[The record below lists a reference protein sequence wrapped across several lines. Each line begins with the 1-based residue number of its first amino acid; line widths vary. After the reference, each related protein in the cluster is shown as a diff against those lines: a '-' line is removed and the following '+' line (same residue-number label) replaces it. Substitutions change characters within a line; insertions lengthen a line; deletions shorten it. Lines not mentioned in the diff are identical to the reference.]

1 MAQGGDPTGTGR
13 GGESIYGAKF
23 EDEITRELKHT
34 GAGVLSMANAG
45 PNTNGSQFFLTLA
58 PTPWLDGKHTIFGR
72 VSHGMDVLKRL
83 GNVQADRT
91 DRDGVCDAYIA
102 SGRQVYHCQMPVGQ
116 ENLLQQGKAQVLL
129 PHRVEDVTPV
139 PVPSLLHALPVQ
151 SLASA
156 ALGGTGGRA
165 AATLLSSVDS
175 LGRAIVSTFSS
186 SSGKSATSTDSS
198 NYWFHLPLSHSSSSL
213 RLLLISPID
222 SLTHRS
228 ASRLPRPPLPF
239 HCGTLRFPT
248 GTMLLICFCHLP
260 PTLPFPPISP
270 IAPHMAATPD
280 SLCHLAPSPCG
291 ITEPGPCCTAISV
304 TGPSTIRVATSCFFP
319 RLVDL
324 HDPASPSPAS
334 PLRTFRLPFP
344 PAAVGFLGGTER
356 GRRGGKR
363 RGGEMEG
370 EGEGNAVEGVRLLAV
385 CEGPQLSIWDERAA
399 ENGGCI
405 QRITVS
411 PAAEPLYALASTIGS
426 GTGSVT
432 GLVAVGGAERT
443 VAVYD
448 VRKWAARGR
457 WVGCVRQDVMGIA
470 FPVAGGG
477 REEARQEGL
486 EGLSF
491 QSDESVFVWSGDNE
505 VVCGRW
511 TEGEGRAGGVRRAE
525 KGRGKGGSGR
535 GGKGGEWGGI
545 EAGGRGRAQ
554 PSREKVNQQYREHQ
568 NREQRNRE
576 EQNCRGGVCKED
588 VGSAAGEGIKRATG
602 RRECTSCSNG
612 SMPGVAL

>member
-139 PVPSLLHALPVQ
+139 SVPSLLHALPVQ

-186 SSGKSATSTDSS
+186 SSV
-198 NYWFHLPLSHSSSSL
+198 
-213 RLLLISPID
+213 
-222 SLTHRS
+222 
-228 ASRLPRPPLPF
+228 
-239 HCGTLRFPT
+239 
-248 GTMLLICFCHLP
+248 
-260 PTLPFPPISP
+260 
-270 IAPHMAATPD
+270 TPD

-470 FPVAGGG
+470 FPVASVIMRWYVGGGLKARGG
-477 REEARQEGL
+477 REGCEEQRKGGVKGGVEGGARGGNGEGL
-486 EGLSF
+486 RPG
-491 QSDESVFVWSGDNE
+491 G
-505 VVCGRW
+505 
-511 TEGEGRAGGVRRAE
+511 GEGRSQVER
-525 KGRGKGGSGR
+525 K
-535 GGKGGEWGGI
+535 
-545 EAGGRGRAQ
+545 
-554 PSREKVNQQYREHQ
+554 
-568 NREQRNRE
+568 
-576 EQNCRGGVCKED
+576 
-588 VGSAAGEGIKRATG
+588 
-602 RRECTSCSNG
+602 
-612 SMPGVAL
+612 

>member
-1 MAQGGDPTGTGR
+1 MLKSCRLLQGPRLALDPRQGTGR

-186 SSGKSATSTDSS
+186 SSGKSATSTESTESTNSALVFLFKLSLSLAFSPWLAKTSARHHAAALHPSPPPLPSPPLPSPLPPPRFSSS

-270 IAPHMAATPD
+270 IAPHMAVTPD

-324 HDPASPSPAS
+324 HDPAFPSPAS
-334 PLRTFRLPFP
+334 PLRTFHLPFP

-385 CEGPQLSIWDERAA
+385 CEGPQ
-399 ENGGCI
+399 
-405 QRITVS
+405 
-411 PAAEPLYALASTIGS
+411 
-426 GTGSVT
+426 
-432 GLVAVGGAERT
+432 
-443 VAVYD
+443 
-448 VRKWAARGR
+448 AR
-457 WVGCVRQDVMGIA
+457 
-470 FPVAGGG
+470 GG
-477 REEARQEGL
+477 REGCEEQRKGGVKGGVEGGARGGNGEGL
-486 EGLSF
+486 RPG
-491 QSDESVFVWSGDNE
+491 G
-505 VVCGRW
+505 
-511 TEGEGRAGGVRRAE
+511 GEGRSQVER
-525 KGRGKGGSGR
+525 K
-535 GGKGGEWGGI
+535 
-545 EAGGRGRAQ
+545 
-554 PSREKVNQQYREHQ
+554 
-568 NREQRNRE
+568 
-576 EQNCRGGVCKED
+576 
-588 VGSAAGEGIKRATG
+588 
-602 RRECTSCSNG
+602 
-612 SMPGVAL
+612 

>member
-1 MAQGGDPTGTGR
+1 MKLEMPRILWLKAVIPQGLDEEASP
-13 GGESIYGAKF
+13 SMAKF

-186 SSGKSATSTDSS
+186 SSV
-198 NYWFHLPLSHSSSSL
+198 
-213 RLLLISPID
+213 
-222 SLTHRS
+222 
-228 ASRLPRPPLPF
+228 
-239 HCGTLRFPT
+239 
-248 GTMLLICFCHLP
+248 
-260 PTLPFPPISP
+260 
-270 IAPHMAATPD
+270 TPD

-324 HDPASPSPAS
+324 HDPAFPSPAS
-334 PLRTFRLPFP
+334 PLRTFHLPFP

-588 VGSAAGEGIKRATG
+588 VGCAHREEEMELDRGGGLGERGGGGRGARVADGEAAAEAEAAGEGSKGASRVHQSFRGDSAWCGIARDFNSNLLAG
-602 RRECTSCSNG
+602 WCMSGSFILANCT
-612 SMPGVAL
+612 

>member
-1 MAQGGDPTGTGR
+1 MLKSCRLLQGPRLALDPRQGTGR

-186 SSGKSATSTDSS
+186 SSAAATIGSISHSPT
-198 NYWFHLPLSHSSSSL
+198 LPRLCDSSSSL
-213 RLLLISPID
+213 PSIASHIAVPLD
-222 SLTHRS
+222 SL
-228 ASRLPRPPLPF
+228 
-239 HCGTLRFPT
+239 G
-248 GTMLLICFCHLP
+248 HL
-260 PTLPFPPISP
+260 SP
-270 IAPHMAATPD
+270 STAGLTPD

-324 HDPASPSPAS
+324 HDPAFPSPAS
-334 PLRTFRLPFP
+334 PLRTFHLPFP

-385 CEGPQLSIWDERAA
+385 CEGPQVCVGW
-399 ENGGCI
+399 
-405 QRITVS
+405 
-411 PAAEPLYALASTIGS
+411 
-426 GTGSVT
+426 
-432 GLVAVGGAERT
+432 GLFCLFC
-443 VAVYD
+443 
-448 VRKWAARGR
+448 AARG
-457 WVGCVRQDVMGIA
+457 
-470 FPVAGGG
+470 G
-477 REEARQEGL
+477 REGCEEQRKGGVKGGVEGGARGGNGEGL
-486 EGLSF
+486 RPG
-491 QSDESVFVWSGDNE
+491 G
-505 VVCGRW
+505 
-511 TEGEGRAGGVRRAE
+511 GEGRSQVER
-525 KGRGKGGSGR
+525 K
-535 GGKGGEWGGI
+535 
-545 EAGGRGRAQ
+545 
-554 PSREKVNQQYREHQ
+554 
-568 NREQRNRE
+568 
-576 EQNCRGGVCKED
+576 
-588 VGSAAGEGIKRATG
+588 
-602 RRECTSCSNG
+602 
-612 SMPGVAL
+612 

>member
-186 SSGKSATSTDSS
+186 SSAAATIGSISHSPT
-198 NYWFHLPLSHSSSSL
+198 LPRLCDHSSSSL
-213 RLLLISPID
+213 PSIASHIAVPLSTPSATSPLPLRDVKRLLTPSATSP
-222 SLTHRS
+222 
-228 ASRLPRPPLPF
+228 
-239 HCGTLRFPT
+239 
-248 GTMLLICFCHLP
+248 
-260 PTLPFPPISP
+260 
-270 IAPHMAATPD
+270 
-280 SLCHLAPSPCG
+280 PSPCG

-304 TGPSTIRVATSCFFP
+304 TGPSTIRVWLTYQVLIVLCGYVLFLPPISRPA
-319 RLVDL
+319 R
-324 HDPASPSPAS
+324 PASPSPAS
-334 PLRTFRLPFP
+334 PLSTFRLPFP
-344 PAAVGFLGGTER
+344 PLLVGFLGG
-356 GRRGGKR
+356 
-363 RGGEMEG
+363 
-370 EGEGNAVEGVRLLAV
+370 
-385 CEGPQLSIWDERAA
+385 
-399 ENGGCI
+399 
-405 QRITVS
+405 
-411 PAAEPLYALASTIGS
+411 
-426 GTGSVT
+426 
-432 GLVAVGGAERT
+432 
-443 VAVYD
+443 
-448 VRKWAARGR
+448 
-457 WVGCVRQDVMGIA
+457 
-470 FPVAGGG
+470 
-477 REEARQEGL
+477 
-486 EGLSF
+486 
-491 QSDESVFVWSGDNE
+491 
-505 VVCGRW
+505 
-511 TEGEGRAGGVRRAE
+511 
-525 KGRGKGGSGR
+525 
-535 GGKGGEWGGI
+535 
-545 EAGGRGRAQ
+545 
-554 PSREKVNQQYREHQ
+554 H
-568 NREQRNRE
+568 
-576 EQNCRGGVCKED
+576 
-588 VGSAAGEGIKRATG
+588 
-602 RRECTSCSNG
+602 
-612 SMPGVAL
+612 